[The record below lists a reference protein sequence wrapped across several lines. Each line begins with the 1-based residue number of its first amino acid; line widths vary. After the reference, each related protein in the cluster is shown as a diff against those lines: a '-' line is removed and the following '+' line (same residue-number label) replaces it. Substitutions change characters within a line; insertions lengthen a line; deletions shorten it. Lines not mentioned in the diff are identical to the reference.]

1 MSRLI
6 YLMVIIFF
14 LFLFLFNL
22 FQKPLVEGLDQT
34 DDSTEG
40 ATYKE
45 YSDDPLILAQQN
57 AGNIQSLKDQVDDL
71 LKTVDEMKPKQ
82 DQMQD
87 QIEAN
92 TNTIQSVIQ
101 GQQDQGM
108 DASGMNSDDPPTD
121 ITGLD

>member
-6 YLMVIIFF
+6 YLLVIIFF

-22 FQKPLVEGLDQT
+22 FQKPIVEGLDQT
-34 DDSTEG
+34 DDSTKG

-101 GQQDQGM
+101 GQQDQGL

>member
-6 YLMVIIFF
+6 YLLVIIFF

-22 FQKPLVEGLDQT
+22 FQKPLVEGLEQT
-34 DDSTEG
+34 DDSTKG

-57 AGNIQSLKDQVDDL
+57 AGNIQSLKDQVDEL

-101 GQQDQGM
+101 GQQDQGL

>member
-1 MSRLI
+1 MTRII
-6 YLMVIIFF
+6 YLLVIIFF

-22 FQKPLVEGLDQT
+22 FQKPLVEGLDQP
-34 DDSTEG
+34 DDSTQG

-87 QIEAN
+87 QIDAN

-108 DASGMNSDDPPTD
+108 DASGMNSDNPPTD

>member
-6 YLMVIIFF
+6 YLSVIIFF

-22 FQKPLVEGLDQT
+22 FQKPLVEGLDQA
-34 DDSTEG
+34 DDSTKG

-101 GQQDQGM
+101 GQQDQGL

>member
-6 YLMVIIFF
+6 YLLVIIFF

-22 FQKPLVEGLDQT
+22 FQKPIVEGLDQT
-34 DDSTEG
+34 DDSTKG

-71 LKTVDEMKPKQ
+71 LKTVEEMKPKQ

-101 GQQDQGM
+101 GQQDQGL